1 MLVEAMMLTISGVSK
16 LCKKKKKKKNCK
28 KEMEVIESSDFV

>member
-16 LCKKKKKKKNCK
+16 LCKKKKKKNCK

>member
-16 LCKKKKKKKNCK
+16 LCKKKKKNCK